1 MVKFFKT
8 TTFLRHSW
16 EQLTLA
22 IWSKYPNPHSSHVAT
37 SDVVDRYV
45 DPKTGYLY
53 TTRLFL
59 KRANLPKWGRKLVS
73 NNEAYVIEH
82 SIVRPNQGSMVV
94 STKNLSHAKLLL
106 IEETQKFIKKDNE
119 STTLVTKAR
128 VTSNIWGPLCS
139 KIESFGLKKMREGT
153 KNSCNGLLYVVEK
166 LKTSKNA
173 LALSNSL
180 KALK

>member
-1 MVKFFKT
+1 MVKFFKQT
-8 TTFLRHSW
+8 TNLRHCW

-22 IWSKYPNPHSSHVAT
+22 IWSKYPNPHSSHVVT

-45 DPKTGYLY
+45 DPRTGYLY

-59 KRANLPKWGRKLVS
+59 KRGNIPKWGRKLVS

-82 SIVRPNQGSMVV
+82 SIVKPSQNSMDI

-106 IEETQKFIKKDNE
+106 IEENQKFVKKDNE
-119 STTLVTKAR
+119 NTTLVTKAR

-139 KIESFGLKKMREGT
+139 KIESFGLNKMKEGT
-153 KNSCNGLLYVVEK
+153 KNSCNGLLYVVER
-166 LKTSKNA
+166 LNTSMNA
-173 LALSNSL
+173 LSLSNSL
-180 KALK
+180 KVVK

>member
-1 MVKFFKT
+1 
-8 TTFLRHSW
+8 
-16 EQLTLA
+16 
-22 IWSKYPNPHSSHVAT
+22 
-37 SDVVDRYV
+37 
-45 DPKTGYLY
+45 
-53 TTRLFL
+53 
-59 KRANLPKWGRKLVS
+59 LVS

-153 KNSCNGLLYVVEK
+153 KNVRFIKV
-166 LKTSKNA
+166 
-173 LALSNSL
+173 
-180 KALK
+180 